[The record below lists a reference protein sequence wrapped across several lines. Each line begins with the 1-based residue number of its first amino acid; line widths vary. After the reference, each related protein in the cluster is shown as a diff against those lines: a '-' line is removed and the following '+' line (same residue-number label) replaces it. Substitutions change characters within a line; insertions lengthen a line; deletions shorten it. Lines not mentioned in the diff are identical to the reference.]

1 MSEAEKRPNP
11 EVEAAEEGFEVAA
24 DTNQYLTFILAGE
37 EYGVD
42 ILRVQE
48 VKGWESVTAMPNTPD
63 YIKGVINLRGTIVP
77 ILDLRE
83 RFALES
89 IPYGPRTVVIVL
101 KVGEGAGGK
110 VMGIVVDAVSDVYNV
125 ATQEMRPPPDFCS
138 VISTDFVRG
147 LATVGD
153 KMVILLDSD
162 KLLNVEEFDEV
173 DLTRRGAGRSSAQDG
188 TAASG
193 NGGEPTLQ

>member
-1 MSEAEKRPNP
+1 MSEQNH
-11 EVEAAEEGFEVAA
+11 AADPKADDDGEGFDVTG

-48 VKGWESVTAMPNTPD
+48 VKGWESVTAMPNTPN

-101 KVGEGAGGK
+101 KVGEGVGGK

-162 KLLNVEEFDEV
+162 KLLNVEEFEEV
-173 DLTRRGAGRSSAQDG
+173 EAARRGAQSPS
-188 TAASG
+188 
-193 NGGEPTLQ
+193 NGQVTESPTVQ

>member
-1 MSEAEKRPNP
+1 MSEEENM
-11 EVEAAEEGFEVAA
+11 VESKVSEEGFEVAT
-24 DTNQYLTFILAGE
+24 DHNTNQYLTFILAGE

-42 ILRVQE
+42 ILKVQE
-48 VKGWESVTAMPNTPD
+48 VKGWESVTAMPNTPP

-77 ILDLRE
+77 IVDLRE

-101 KVGEGAGGK
+101 KVVNGPISK

-125 ATQEMRPPPDFCS
+125 ATREMRPPPDFCS

-162 KLLNVEEFDEV
+162 SLLNVEELEDVE
-173 DLTRRGAGRSSAQDG
+173 LARRPSPRPSASARRQ
-188 TAASG
+188 
-193 NGGEPTLQ
+193 EPMPA